1 MPHALIDLKKKIVYA
16 HIYIYIYI
24 YVYIYIYIYITLFDT
39 PSLMHWI
46 DCCDE
51 RLICSYLIFYI

>member
-1 MPHALIDLKKKIVYA
+1 MPHVALIDLKKKIVYA
-16 HIYIYIYI
+16 H
-24 YVYIYIYIYITLFDT
+24 IYITLFDT

-51 RLICSYLIFYI
+51 RLICSYLIFYIL